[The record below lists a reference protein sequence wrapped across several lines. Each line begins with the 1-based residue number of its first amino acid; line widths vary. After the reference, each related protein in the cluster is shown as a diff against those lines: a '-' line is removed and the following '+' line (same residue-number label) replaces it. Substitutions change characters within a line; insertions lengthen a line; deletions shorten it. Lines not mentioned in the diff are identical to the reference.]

1 MTYLYHIDEFDIL
14 QDSKHDAVQPIEH
27 QHISIKKKRATFLYL
42 KTDKIQRLNYHGG
55 YEHMIKKTINK
66 ISKKMVLIA
75 GALLLIASPL
85 TYAQNWPTKPI
96 KLIIPF
102 AAGGTTDILGRL
114 LAQQLTKDLGQN
126 VIVENKPGAGG
137 NIAAE
142 FVAQSA
148 ADGYTIMLASGSML
162 TVNPNLYKKL
172 PVNYA
177 KDFVYITNVASGPML
192 LSVSTKIPVKNMA
205 EFIAYAKTK
214 DLNFGSA
221 GIGSQVHMAAENFT
235 YSANIPATHV
245 PYKGES
251 AAINDLVAGQ
261 IDFMVGN
268 LTAATGFAKNGQIK
282 PLAVTSLKRSKQLP
296 DVPTVAEAGIPGFE
310 STGWFGLIAPANTPQ
325 VITEKIYAATVKAV
339 NSEALRASLDL
350 NGLTAVVNNQ
360 KDFESQVKAESI
372 VWEKVIKGR
381 NISAQ

>member
-1 MTYLYHIDEFDIL
+1 MFKIENFKLSRRFIL
-14 QDSKHDAVQPIEH
+14 
-27 QHISIKKKRATFLYL
+27 L
-42 KTDKIQRLNYHGG
+42 
-55 YEHMIKKTINK
+55 
-66 ISKKMVLIA
+66 A
-75 GALLLIASPL
+75 GALSLALPQLAIAQS
-85 TYAQNWPTKPI
+85 WPTKPI
-96 KLIIPF
+96 KLVIPF

-126 VIVENKPGAGG
+126 VIVENKGGAGG

-142 FVAQSA
+142 FVAQSP

-192 LSVSTKIPVKNMA
+192 LSVSTKLPVKNFG
-205 EFIAYAKTK
+205 EFIVYAKTK

-221 GIGSQVHMAAENFT
+221 GIGSQVHMAGENLT
-235 YSANIPATHV
+235 YAANIPATHV

-251 AAINDLVAGQ
+251 AAINDLVSGQ

-282 PLAVTSLKRSKQLP
+282 PLAVTSAKRVKQLP

-310 STGWFGLIAPANTPQ
+310 STGWFGLVAPANTPKA
-325 VITEKIYAATVKAV
+325 ITEKIYDATVKAV
-339 NSEALRASLDL
+339 SSEAMKKSLDL

-360 KDFESQVKAESI
+360 KDFEAQVKSESAS
-372 VWEKVIKGR
+372 WEKVIKGR
-381 NISAQ
+381 NISTQ

>member
-1 MTYLYHIDEFDIL
+1 MIRKYF
-14 QDSKHDAVQPIEH
+14 SKLGSV
-27 QHISIKKKRATFLYL
+27 FLFTMGTL
-42 KTDKIQRLNYHGG
+42 
-55 YEHMIKKTINK
+55 
-66 ISKKMVLIA
+66 
-75 GALLLIASPL
+75 ALLTSPL
-85 TYAQNWPTKPI
+85 ANAQNWPTKPI

-114 LAQQLTKDLGQN
+114 LAQQLSKDLGQN

-142 FVAQSA
+142 FVAQSP

-192 LSVSTKIPVKNMA
+192 VSVNPKLPVKNLA

-221 GIGSQVHMAAENFT
+221 GIGSQVHMAGENFT
-235 YSANIPATHV
+235 YSAGIPATHV

-310 STGWFGLIAPANTPQ
+310 STGWFGLVAPANTPK

-339 NSEALRASLDL
+339 NSEAMRTSLDL
-350 NGLTAVVNNQ
+350 NGLTAVINNQ
-360 KDFESQVKAESI
+360 KDFESQVKSESTA
-372 VWEKVIKGR
+372 WEKVIKGR

>member
-1 MTYLYHIDEFDIL
+1 ML
-14 QDSKHDAVQPIEH
+14 
-27 QHISIKKKRATFLYL
+27 
-42 KTDKIQRLNYHGG
+42 KIQKYKLSRRL
-55 YEHMIKKTINK
+55 
-66 ISKKMVLIA
+66 VLLA
-75 GALLLIASPL
+75 GALTLALPQLA
-85 TYAQNWPTKPI
+85 TAQSWPTKPI
-96 KLIIPF
+96 KLVIPF

-126 VIVENKPGAGG
+126 VIVENKGGAGG

-142 FVAQSA
+142 YVAQSP

-172 PVNYA
+172 PVNYS
-177 KDFVYITNVASGPML
+177 KDFVNITNVASGPML
-192 LSVSTKIPVKNMA
+192 LSVSSKLPVKNLN
-205 EFIAYAKTK
+205 EFITYAKTK

-221 GIGSQVHMAAENFT
+221 GIGSQVHMAGENLT

-268 LTAATGFAKNGQIK
+268 LTAATGFAKTGQIK
-282 PLAVTSLKRSKQLP
+282 PIAVTSAKRVKQLP
-296 DVPTVAEAGIPGFE
+296 DVPTVAESGIPGFE
-310 STGWFGLIAPANTPQ
+310 STGWFGLIAPANTPKA
-325 VITEKIYAATVKAV
+325 ITDKIYDATVKAV
-339 NSEALRASLDL
+339 NSEAMKKSLEL
-350 NGLTAVVNNQ
+350 NGLTPVVNSQ
-360 KDFESQVKAESI
+360 KDFDAQIKAESAN
-372 VWEKVIKGR
+372 WEKVIKGR

>member
-1 MTYLYHIDEFDIL
+1 MFRINNFKLSRRFIL
-14 QDSKHDAVQPIEH
+14 
-27 QHISIKKKRATFLYL
+27 L
-42 KTDKIQRLNYHGG
+42 
-55 YEHMIKKTINK
+55 
-66 ISKKMVLIA
+66 A
-75 GALLLIASPL
+75 GALSLALPQLAIAQ
-85 TYAQNWPTKPI
+85 AWPTKPI
-96 KLIIPF
+96 KLVIPF

-126 VIVENKPGAGG
+126 VIVENKGGAGG

-142 FVAQSA
+142 FVAQA
-148 ADGYTIMLASGSML
+148 PADGYTIMLASGSML

-192 LSVSTKIPVKNMA
+192 LSVSTKLPVKNFG
-205 EFIAYAKTK
+205 EFIAYAKNK

-221 GIGSQVHMAAENFT
+221 GIGSQVHMAGENLT
-235 YSANIPATHV
+235 YAANIPATHV

-251 AAINDLVAGQ
+251 AAINDLVSGQ

-282 PLAVTSLKRSKQLP
+282 PLAVTSSKRVKQLP

-310 STGWFGLIAPANTPQ
+310 STGWFGLVAPANTPK
-325 VITEKIYAATVKAV
+325 VITDKIYEATVKAV
-339 NSEALRASLDL
+339 GSEAMKKSLDL
-350 NGLTAVVNNQ
+350 NGLTAVVNTQ
-360 KDFESQVKAESI
+360 KDFDAQIKSESAS
-372 VWEKVIKGR
+372 WEKVIKGR
-381 NISAQ
+381 NISTQ

>member
-1 MTYLYHIDEFDIL
+1 ML
-14 QDSKHDAVQPIEH
+14 KIEKYKF
-27 QHISIKKKRATFLYL
+27 SRRF
-42 KTDKIQRLNYHGG
+42 
-55 YEHMIKKTINK
+55 
-66 ISKKMVLIA
+66 VLLA
-75 GALLLIASPL
+75 GVLAFAMPQLVS
-85 TYAQNWPTKPI
+85 AQSWPTKPI

-126 VIVENKPGAGG
+126 VIVENKGGAGG

-162 TVNPNLYKKL
+162 TVNPNLYKRL
-172 PVNYA
+172 PVNYS
-177 KDFVYITNVASGPML
+177 KDFVNITNVASGPML
-192 LSVSTKIPVKNMA
+192 LSVSNKIPVKNLN
-205 EFIAYAKTK
+205 EFITYAKTK

-221 GIGSQVHMAAENFT
+221 GIGSQVHMAAENLT
-235 YSANIPATHV
+235 YSANIPATHI

-268 LTAATGFAKNGQIK
+268 LTAATGFAKAGQIK
-282 PLAVTSLKRSKQLP
+282 PIAVTSAKRVKQLP
-296 DVPTVAEAGIPGFE
+296 DVPTVAESGIPGFE
-310 STGWFGLIAPANTPQ
+310 STGWFGLVAPANTPK
-325 VITEKIYAATVKAV
+325 VITDKIYDATVKAV
-339 NSEALRASLDL
+339 KSEAMQKSLDL
-350 NGLTAVVNNQ
+350 NGLTAIVNSQ
-360 KDFESQVKAESI
+360 KDFDAQIKAESAN
-372 VWEKVIKGR
+372 WEKVIKGR

>member
-1 MTYLYHIDEFDIL
+1 MFKNEKYKL
-14 QDSKHDAVQPIEH
+14 S
-27 QHISIKKKRATFLYL
+27 R
-42 KTDKIQRLNYHGG
+42 RL
-55 YEHMIKKTINK
+55 
-66 ISKKMVLIA
+66 VLIA
-75 GALLLIASPL
+75 GALTLALPQLA
-85 TYAQNWPTKPI
+85 TAQSWPTKPI

-126 VIVENKPGAGG
+126 VIVENKGGAGG

-142 FVAQSA
+142 FVAQSP

-172 PVNYA
+172 PVNYS
-177 KDFVYITNVASGPML
+177 KDFVNITNVASGPMM
-192 LSVSTKIPVKNMA
+192 LSVSNKIPVKNLN
-205 EFIAYAKTK
+205 EFITYAKTK

-221 GIGSQVHMAAENFT
+221 GIGSQVHMAGENLT
-235 YSANIPATHV
+235 YAANIPATHV

-282 PLAVTSLKRSKQLP
+282 PIAVTSAKRVKQLP
-296 DVPTVAEAGIPGFE
+296 DVPTVAESGIPGFE
-310 STGWFGLIAPANTPQ
+310 STGWFGLVAPASTPKA
-325 VITEKIYAATVKAV
+325 ITDKIYAATVKAV
-339 NSEALRASLDL
+339 NSEAMKKSLDM
-350 NGLTAVVNNQ
+350 NGLTPVVN
-360 KDFESQVKAESI
+360 SQDEFNAQIKAESAN
-372 VWEKVIKGR
+372 WEKVIKGR
-381 NISAQ
+381 NISTQ

>member
-1 MTYLYHIDEFDIL
+1 MF
-14 QDSKHDAVQPIEH
+14 KIEKYKF
-27 QHISIKKKRATFLYL
+27 SR
-42 KTDKIQRLNYHGG
+42 RL
-55 YEHMIKKTINK
+55 
-66 ISKKMVLIA
+66 VLIA
-75 GALLLIASPL
+75 GALTLAMPQLAA
-85 TYAQNWPTKPI
+85 AQSWPTKPI

-126 VIVENKPGAGG
+126 VIVENKGGAGG

-142 FVAQSA
+142 FVAQSP
-148 ADGYTIMLASGSML
+148 ADGYTVMLASGSML

-172 PVNYA
+172 PVDYA

-192 LSVSTKIPVKNMA
+192 LSVSKKMPVKNFA

-221 GIGSQVHMAAENFT
+221 GIGSQVHMAGENLT
-235 YSANIPATHV
+235 YAAKIPATHV

-251 AAINDLVAGQ
+251 AAINDLVSGQ

-282 PLAVTSLKRSKQLP
+282 PLAVTSAKRVQQLP

-310 STGWFGLIAPANTPQ
+310 STGWFGLVAPANTPNA
-325 VITEKIYAATVKAV
+325 ITEKIYNATVKAV
-339 NSEALRASLDL
+339 SSEAMKKSLDL
-350 NGLTAVVNNQ
+350 NGLTAVVNSQ
-360 KDFESQVKAESI
+360 KDFESQVKAESG

-381 NISAQ
+381 NISTQ

>member
-1 MTYLYHIDEFDIL
+1 MFK
-14 QDSKHDAVQPIEH
+14 QS
-27 QHISIKKKRATFLYL
+27 
-42 KTDKIQRLNYHGG
+42 
-55 YEHMIKKTINK
+55 
-66 ISKKMVLIA
+66 ISKLGKKIALIV
-75 GALLLIASPL
+75 GALTLLASPL
-85 TYAQNWPTKPI
+85 AMAQNWPTKPI

-126 VIVENKPGAGG
+126 VVVENKPGAGG

-162 TVNPNLYKKL
+162 TVNPFLYKKL

-192 LSVSTKIPVKNMA
+192 VSVSTKLPVKTLG

-221 GIGSQVHMAAENFT
+221 GIGSQVHMAAENLT

-282 PLAVTSLKRSKQLP
+282 PLAVTSSKRAKQLP

-310 STGWFGLIAPANTPQ
+310 STGWFGLVAPANTPKT
-325 VITEKIYAATVKAV
+325 ITDKIYAATVKAV

-360 KDFESQVKAESI
+360 KEFESQVKAESV
-372 VWEKVIKGR
+372 VWDKVIKGR

>member
-1 MTYLYHIDEFDIL
+1 MMKKYFRKLGGAIL
-14 QDSKHDAVQPIEH
+14 LV
-27 QHISIKKKRATFLYL
+27 
-42 KTDKIQRLNYHGG
+42 
-55 YEHMIKKTINK
+55 
-66 ISKKMVLIA
+66 A
-75 GALLLIASPL
+75 GSLMMLASPL
-85 TYAQNWPTKPI
+85 AHAQNWPTKPI

-114 LAQQLTKDLGQN
+114 LAQQLSKDLGQN

-142 FVAQSA
+142 FVAQSP

-192 LSVSTKIPVKNMA
+192 VSVNPKLPVKTLG

-221 GIGSQVHMAAENFT
+221 GIGSQVHMAGENLTF
-235 YSANIPATHV
+235 AAGIPATHV

-282 PLAVTSLKRSKQLP
+282 PLAVTSQKRSKQLP

-310 STGWFGLIAPANTPQ
+310 STGWFGLVAPANTPK
-325 VITEKIYAATVKAV
+325 VITDKIYAATVKAV
-339 NSEALRASLDL
+339 NSEAMRNSLDL

-360 KDFESQVKAESI
+360 KDFESQVKAESAS
-372 VWEKVIKGR
+372 WEKVIKGR

>member
-1 MTYLYHIDEFDIL
+1 ML
-14 QDSKHDAVQPIEH
+14 
-27 QHISIKKKRATFLYL
+27 KKFIGRIGKQF
-42 KTDKIQRLNYHGG
+42 
-55 YEHMIKKTINK
+55 
-66 ISKKMVLIA
+66 VLII
-75 GALLLIASPL
+75 GALLLIASPIAN
-85 TYAQNWPTKPI
+85 AQNWPTKPI

-192 LSVSTKIPVKNMA
+192 VSVSTKLPVKTLG
-205 EFIAYAKTK
+205 EFIAFAKTK

-310 STGWFGLIAPANTPQ
+310 STGWFGLVAPANTPKT
-325 VITEKIYAATVKAV
+325 ITEKIYDATVKAV

>member
-1 MTYLYHIDEFDIL
+1 MFK
-14 QDSKHDAVQPIEH
+14 QS
-27 QHISIKKKRATFLYL
+27 
-42 KTDKIQRLNYHGG
+42 
-55 YEHMIKKTINK
+55 
-66 ISKKMVLIA
+66 ISKLGKKIALIV
-75 GALLLIASPL
+75 GALTLLASPL
-85 TYAQNWPTKPI
+85 AMAQNWPTKPI

-126 VIVENKPGAGG
+126 VVVENKPGAGG

-162 TVNPNLYKKL
+162 TVNPFLYKRL

-192 LSVSTKIPVKNMA
+192 VSVSTKLPVKTLG

-221 GIGSQVHMAAENFT
+221 GIGSQVHMAAENLT

-282 PLAVTSLKRSKQLP
+282 PLAVTSSKRAKQLP

-310 STGWFGLIAPANTPQ
+310 STGWFGLVAPASTPKT
-325 VITEKIYAATVKAV
+325 ITDKIYAATVKAV

-350 NGLTAVVNNQ
+350 NGLTAVVNTQ
-360 KDFESQVKAESI
+360 KEFESQVKAESV
-372 VWEKVIKGR
+372 VWDKVIKGR

>member
-1 MTYLYHIDEFDIL
+1 ML
-14 QDSKHDAVQPIEH
+14 
-27 QHISIKKKRATFLYL
+27 KKFIGRIGKQFA
-42 KTDKIQRLNYHGG
+42 
-55 YEHMIKKTINK
+55 
-66 ISKKMVLIA
+66 LIT
-75 GALLLIASPL
+75 GALLLLTSPIS
-85 TYAQNWPTKPI
+85 YAQNWPTKPI

-192 LSVSTKIPVKNMA
+192 VSVSTKLPVKTLG

-214 DLNFGSA
+214 DLIFGSA
-221 GIGSQVHMAAENFT
+221 GIGSHVHMAAENFT

-310 STGWFGLIAPANTPQ
+310 STGWFGLVAPSNTPQ

-360 KDFESQVKAESI
+360 KEFESQVKAESI